1 MDKTRRKYET
11 DQNVSELDIYTTNA
25 HDQGDTSPHA
35 RHCHRA
41 AQEIASRNARR
52 CRSLLVTTEGDPN
65 WHRPLADL
73 WEALATFT
81 APNDEILAEL
91 DELDATSFAGITL
104 GQAARAAAA
113 TL

>member
-1 MDKTRRKYET
+1 MDKTRSKYET
-11 DQNVSELDIYTTNA
+11 EKAVSELDIYTANA
-25 HDQGDTSPHA
+25 HDRGDTSPHA

-41 AQEIASRNARR
+41 AQQVASTNARR
-52 CRSLLVTTEGDPN
+52 CRNILPTEDGDPD

-81 APNDEILAEL
+81 PPSHDTLTAL
-91 DELDATSFAGITL
+91 DDLDATSATGITI